1 MACDYH
7 RHRITAVSK
16 VNTDIITSI
25 AASSIGC
32 AVILLIKI
40 YVKTLKTDVTVF
52 ICKSVL
58 NIVI

>member
-16 VNTDIITSI
+16 ANRDIITSI

-32 AVILLIKI
+32 AVILLIKM
-40 YVKTLKTDVTVF
+40 YVKTFKTDVIVF

-58 NIVI
+58 NVVI